1 MGRPARKPED
11 TGPAVSFRPPDPG
24 DVLTRRQRKV
34 LQVIRDSLKERG
46 YPPSLQEI
54 GEAVGL
60 TSTSSVSH
68 HLRTLQRAGYLHRDS
83 GRPRTVEV
91 SPYTAVLQVR
101 AGTAFGLRRNAF
113 WVHAEDRPDG
123 ERWDLV
129 AARFADI
136 GELAEYVAS
145 FGPDVVVLKP
155 PVLREAVIA
164 KLRAV
169 KLESLPPA
177 KPETASPGARD
188 AAHINMPDD
197 GEVDE
202 VARAIGAALAARRR
216 VRLRHYNPK
225 TDAVTKRDVDPIGLI
240 ANRGRPYLYGWCV
253 LREDRRFFRLDRV
266 LELEVLD
273 VPASPPA
280 EAEDFN
286 FARGLFRPSHD
297 DAAVELELSAAGRWV
312 AEYFPYESVAEVEN
326 GRLRVVLRTPDTSWI
341 RRLAL
346 RLGQDGRV
354 VSPAVL
360 VTEIREAAE
369 AALENYLGG
378 SAAAELDPRDF
389 GPCPDPAARGD
400 AICWGP
406 GQAPKTAR
414 AVSGSSASDA
424 ATTTRPRA
432 TAGALAESRHSGDED
447 QDDHE
452 DHHSRGWP
460 GGVARTQG

>member
-1 MGRPARKPED
+1 MD
-11 TGPAVSFRPPDPG
+11 NGPAVILRPPDPG
-24 DVLTRRQRKV
+24 DVLTWRQRKV
-34 LQVIRDSLKERG
+34 LQVIRDSIKERG

-54 GEAVGL
+54 GKAVGL

-91 SPYTAVLQVR
+91 SLHTAVLQVR
-101 AGTAFGLRRNAF
+101 AGAAFGLRRNAF

-123 ERWDLV
+123 KRWDLV

-145 FGPDVVVLKP
+145 FGPDAVVLNP
-155 PVLREAVIA
+155 PDLREAVIA

-177 KPETASPGARD
+177 KPETASRDARD

-202 VARAIGAALAARRR
+202 VAREIGAAMAAGRR

-225 TDAVTKRDVDPIGLI
+225 TDAVTERDVDPIGLI
-240 ANRGRPYLYGWCV
+240 VDRGRPYLYGWCV

-266 LELEVLD
+266 LALEVLD

-280 EAEDFN
+280 DAEDFN
-286 FARGLFRPSHD
+286 IARGLFRPSHD
-297 DAAVELELSAAGRWV
+297 DEAVELELSAAGRWV
-312 AEYFPYESVAEVEN
+312 AEYFPYESVTEVEN
-326 GRLRVVLRTPDTSWI
+326 GRLRVVLRTPDTSWV

-354 VSPAVL
+354 LSPAVL

-369 AALENYLGG
+369 AALENYLRG
-378 SAAAELDPRDF
+378 SATAELDPRDF
-389 GPCPDPAARGD
+389 GPRPAPDARDD
-400 AICWGP
+400 AICRGQ
-406 GQAPKTAR
+406 GQAPRTAR
-414 AVSGSSASDA
+414 AVLGSSASIVA
-424 ATTTRPRA
+424 AMTRPSA
-432 TAGALAESRHSGDED
+432 TAGA
-447 QDDHE
+447 
-452 DHHSRGWP
+452 
-460 GGVARTQG
+460 